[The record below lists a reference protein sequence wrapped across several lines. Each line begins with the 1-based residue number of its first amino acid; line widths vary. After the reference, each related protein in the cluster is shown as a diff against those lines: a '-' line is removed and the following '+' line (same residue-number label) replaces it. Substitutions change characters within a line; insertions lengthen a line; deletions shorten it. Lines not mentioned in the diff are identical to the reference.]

1 MYHRQQCN
9 NNKQA
14 RLKLRLNHNSSN
26 KTAAQINPH
35 HLALVVY
42 QTLTKKRLTILRLH
56 PNRSCFIILKSYIYI
71 FLGSVNH
78 ASIAAYRR
86 TNSHFTSRT
95 ETEYFIAQRTDRPK
109 CWRII
114 ITALVFF
121 RIFQTIHLN
130 FFFFFD
136 LIILN

>member
-1 MYHRQQCN
+1 MQQQQTGASQT
-9 NNKQA
+9 QA
-14 RLKLRLNHNSSN
+14 QSQQQQQNGGANQSASSGASSISNVDQEKVKNLKITPKS
-26 KTAAQINPH
+26 
-35 HLALVVY
+35 
-42 QTLTKKRLTILRLH
+42 ILFYNLK
-56 PNRSCFIILKSYIYI
+56 IIYL

-95 ETEYFIAQRTDRPK
+95 ETEYFNAQGTDRPK

-114 ITALVFF
+114 ITDLVFFF

-130 FFFFFD
+130 FFFS
-136 LIILN
+136 IL